1 MKPLKPISILL
12 LILSAAFVQAADY
25 ADPAEQAE
33 IVEYFE
39 PKVNRFKAEF
49 DEAGNVIE
57 LHLNNLGG
65 PNQGMLS
72 VNDEDMKRVARLP
85 ELRYLLL
92 WHLKIGDEGFANLAP
107 LKSLEEWESRDF
119 YKYNPENVTPDYVL
133 VLNQLPQ
140 IQRLD
145 LMHMFGM
152 DAVNL
157 DGLGTFPQLVQ
168 FNIDTPATGEQV
180 AAFAER
186 NPTIQG
192 LGLHRTDITPEQLA
206 RVVKALPNL
215 DGLLIRYANRR
226 DHENNWASLASLSG
240 ASNLEELHLGEG
252 FTSPIPWEGGLENLV
267 ELDSLERIRFTRVRE
282 GLENEPAWQRLQQE
296 RPDIQLHESK
306 FTYDP

>member
-1 MKPLKPISILL
+1 MKSQNPIIILL
-12 LILSAAFVQAADY
+12 LILSAVFVQAADY

-39 PKVNRFKAEF
+39 PKVNRFKAKF
-49 DEAGNVIE
+49 DEAGNVVE
-57 LHLNNLGG
+57 LRLNNLGG
-65 PNQGMLS
+65 PKNGLMS

-85 ELRYLLL
+85 ELKYLLL
-92 WHLKIGDEGFANLAP
+92 WHLRIGDEGFANLAP

-119 YKYNPENVTPDYVL
+119 YKYNPENVTPDYLL
-133 VLNQLPQ
+133 VLNELPQ
-140 IQRLD
+140 IQRID

-152 DAVNL
+152 KAVNL

-168 FNIDTPATGEQV
+168 FNIDTPATGEQI

-192 LGLHRTDITPEQLA
+192 LGLHRTDITHDQLA

-215 DGLLIRYANRR
+215 DGLLIRYANRNA
-226 DHENNWASLASLSG
+226 HENNWASLASLSG

-252 FTSPIPWEGGLENLV
+252 FKSPIPWGGGLEYLV
-267 ELDSLERIRFTRVRE
+267 GLESLERMKFSLNKDE
-282 GLENEPAWQRLQQE
+282 LENEPAWQRLQQE
-296 RPDIQLHESK
+296 RPDIKLQDDK